1 VLPLLQYT
9 HRRLESAHGDTLLD
23 RPLNLRHS
31 GNQGPYEV
39 RAGLPTQLHIPM
51 TSSARPPKQDITA
64 LLQAWSRGDRA
75 ALDALLPAVYGE
87 LRHQAESYMRQQPA
101 GHTLQTT
108 ALVHEAYLRL
118 VDQQDTQW
126 KSRAHFFGVAAKAMR
141 SILVDHARA
150 HRSAKRGAGAARLT
164 LGQVGGVPDRKAE
177 VDVLD
182 LEEALQRLGELDPEK
197 VRLVELRYYGGLSIE
212 ETAEVLE
219 ISPATLKRQWSTARA
234 WLRRELIPST
244 G

>member
-1 VLPLLQYT
+1 
-9 HRRLESAHGDTLLD
+9 
-23 RPLNLRHS
+23 
-31 GNQGPYEV
+31 
-39 RAGLPTQLHIPM
+39 M
-51 TSSARPPKQDITA
+51 TSSPRPPQQDITA

-87 LRHQAESYMRQQPA
+87 LRHQAERYMRRQPA

-118 VDQQDTQW
+118 VDQQTEW

-150 HRSAKRGAGAARLT
+150 HRAAKRGAGAARMT
-164 LGQVGGVPDRKAE
+164 LGQIGDIADRKAE

-182 LEEALQRLGELDPEK
+182 LDQALQRLGELDPEK
-197 VRLVELRYYGGLSIE
+197 GRLVELRYYGGLSIE
-212 ETAEVLE
+212 EAAEVLE
-219 ISPATLKRQWSTARA
+219 ISPATVKRQWSTART
-234 WLRRELIPST
+234 WLRRELSPST